1 MVCGFKNNCNIYS
14 TQSIFTSFITF
25 ILTKPYMLERGKINI
40 PFIGNENQGRQKT
53 ELKHRIQSLGYNTH
67 ASLSFSY
74 KRRDLGQKY
83 CFFVMLNVNM
93 GFPGGTLVRNL
104 LANAGD
110 SSEAGWTPR
119 SGKPPGVG
127 HGKLLQYSCLENSM
141 DRGTWWVTVHGV
153 TKSQTRLITT
163 TNKCQCR
170 VTQFLFFFFF

>member
-1 MVCGFKNNCNIYS
+1 
-14 TQSIFTSFITF
+14 
-25 ILTKPYMLERGKINI
+25 
-40 PFIGNENQGRQKT
+40 
-53 ELKHRIQSLGYNTH
+53 
-67 ASLSFSY
+67 
-74 KRRDLGQKY
+74 
-83 CFFVMLNVNM
+83 MLNVNM

-153 TKSQTRLITT
+153 TKSQTQLSDWI
-163 TNKCQCR
+163 NFYWICR
-170 VTQFLFFFFF
+170 KQI